1 MTVHLV
7 CGPPGA
13 GKTTHVAQHAGPD
26 DVVIDLDEIRRT
38 VGLGQASMWRMAA
51 ERAAAE
57 HKGSDVW
64 VIRTLA
70 DPAQRADAA
79 ARLGAE
85 DVQVLATPAAL
96 AKDRVLARD
105 GTDEAHAPIEDW
117 WSTYQPRDGETTIH
131 PDRDGTPDKEA
142 HTMPQPTYP
151 TPKEVQGQN
160 AHELEQSTDE
170 SGGDDPQQ
178 QEAPGSQEQQRDR
191 GYPENTPLA
200 EMTTEQQVAYWKHQS
215 RKHERRAN
223 ERADYEQLA
232 EKASKWEEAQRA
244 GMSDTDRALEE
255 ARAQARNDALREARQ
270 ESAERLVAAE
280 FRAAARDVD
289 PKVLEGF
296 LEDLNFSR
304 YIGEDMSVD
313 TARITDR
320 VNGLPKAGHTI
331 PAPPNAQGFRRFQG
345 SSSVEAGRAMYEAR
359 HGAEPK
365 P

>member
-38 VGLGQASMWRMAA
+38 VGPGQASMWRMAA

-57 HKGSDVW
+57 HKDSDVW

-70 DPAQRADAA
+70 DPTQRADAA
-79 ARLGAE
+79 ARLRAE

-105 GTDEAHAPIEDW
+105 GTDDAHAPIDAW
-117 WSTYQPRDGETTIH
+117 WETYQPRDGETVIH
-131 PDRDGTPDKEA
+131 PDHDAHPDKEA
-142 HTMPQPTYP
+142 HTMVPKNTYP

-160 AHELEQSTDE
+160 THETEQD
-170 SGGDDPQQ
+170 SGETAGGSQQ

-223 ERADYEQLA
+223 ERADYEELA

-244 GMSDTDRALEE
+244 GMSDTERALEE
-255 ARAQARNDALREARQ
+255 ARTQAREEALREARQ
-270 ESAERLVAAE
+270 ETAEKLVAAE

>member
-1 MTVHLV
+1 
-7 CGPPGA
+7 
-13 GKTTHVAQHAGPD
+13 
-26 DVVIDLDEIRRT
+26 
-38 VGLGQASMWRMAA
+38 
-51 ERAAAE
+51 
-57 HKGSDVW
+57 
-64 VIRTLA
+64 
-70 DPAQRADAA
+70 
-79 ARLGAE
+79 
-85 DVQVLATPAAL
+85 
-96 AKDRVLARD
+96 
-105 GTDEAHAPIEDW
+105 
-117 WSTYQPRDGETTIH
+117 
-131 PDRDGTPDKEA
+131 
-142 HTMPQPTYP
+142 MPQPTYP

-244 GMSDTDRALEE
+244 GMSDTERALEE

-270 ESAERLVAAE
+270 ESAEKLVAAE